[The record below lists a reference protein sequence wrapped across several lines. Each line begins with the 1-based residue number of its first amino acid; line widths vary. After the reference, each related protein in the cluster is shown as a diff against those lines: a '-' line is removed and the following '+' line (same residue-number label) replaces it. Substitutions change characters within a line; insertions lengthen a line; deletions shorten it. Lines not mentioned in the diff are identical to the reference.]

1 MREVIFGNM
10 RDKMRF
16 YDTNTILDLQD
27 KMFEDDFCISS
38 ISLQEMENIKTS
50 GRKDE
55 ETKYKA
61 RKALHLLDENKDKY
75 EVVIYTTAMEN
86 YIVEKQLEITPDTKI
101 IASCAFSKGL
111 LPQDTDFVF
120 VTNDIA
126 CKMIASKIF
135 DLEVESVGENK
146 LDEYKGFV
154 EKSLSEDE
162 MAYFYE
168 HLQEN
173 VFDLYTN
180 EYLILKNDKNQIV
193 DKFRWDGCEYQNVK
207 FPTIKSNYFGSVKP
221 YNGDIYQQMVLN
233 SLSYN
238 QVTMV
243 KGAAGTGKSYLAIGY
258 LMWLLEKRKIEK
270 IIVFCNTV
278 ATANSAKLGDYPGT
292 KDEKLIDSSIGNML
306 SAKLGD
312 SFGLEQMIAQGK
324 IQLLPLSDIRGFD
337 TNGMSAGVYIT
348 EAQNMDISLM
358 KLALQRIGEDSVCI
372 IDGDYNAQ
380 VDLSQYAGS
389 NNGMRRMSEVFR
401 GQDFYG
407 EVELQNIYRSR
418 IAKIAELM

>member
-1 MREVIFGNM
+1 MQEVIFGNM

-16 YDTNTILDLQD
+16 LDTNTILDLQD
-27 KMFEDDFCISS
+27 KMFEDNFCISS

-75 EVVIYTTAMEN
+75 EVLIYTTTMKD
-86 YIVEKQLEITPDTKI
+86 YIVEKQLEVTPYTKI
-101 IASCAFSKGL
+101 IASCAFSRGL

-135 DLEVESVGENK
+135 SLEVESVGENK

-278 ATANSAKLGDYPGT
+278 ATANSAKLGYYPGT

-407 EVELQNIYRSR
+407 EIELQNIYRSR
-418 IAKIAELM
+418 VASVAELM